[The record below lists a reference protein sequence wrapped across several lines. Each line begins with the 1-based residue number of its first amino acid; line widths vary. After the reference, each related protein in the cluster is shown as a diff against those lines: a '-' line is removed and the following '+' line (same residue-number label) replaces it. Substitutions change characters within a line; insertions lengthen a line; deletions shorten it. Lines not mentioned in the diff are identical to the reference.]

1 MKQFLIIALSLFF
14 TYSLASAFLPE
25 KNSLIEIK
33 KELKVDE

>member
-14 TYSLASAFLPE
+14 TYSLATTFLQE
-25 KNSLIEIK
+25 KNSLIKIK